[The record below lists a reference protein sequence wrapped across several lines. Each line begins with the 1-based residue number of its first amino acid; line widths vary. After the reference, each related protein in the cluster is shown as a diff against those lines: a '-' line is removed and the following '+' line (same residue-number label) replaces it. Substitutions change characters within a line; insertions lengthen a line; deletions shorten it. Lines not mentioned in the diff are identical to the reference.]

1 MSSIDS
7 PLVLSED
14 NVLTLNLVQ
23 QAESQE
29 TGKPFKMGSPD
40 SFVALLNTAQWLPQH
55 YVSKLVSSALE
66 HYAENKAEYA
76 KWKAEQVAKKAP
88 AKKTSKKTSKAT
100 TA

>member
-14 NVLTLNLVQ
+14 NVLTLNLAQ

-40 SFVALLNTAQWLPQH
+40 SFEALLKTAQWLPQF
-55 YVSKLVSSALE
+55 YVSKLVSDALE
-66 HYAENKAEYA
+66 YYAENKAEYA
-76 KWKAEQVAKKAP
+76 SWKAKQVSAKKAP
-88 AKKTSKKTSKAT
+88 VAKKTSKKTSK
-100 TA
+100 

>member
-14 NVLTLNLVQ
+14 NVLTLNLAQ

-40 SFVALLNTAQWLPQH
+40 SFKALLNTAQWLPQH
-55 YVSKLVSSALE
+55 YVSKLVNQALE

-76 KWKAEQVAKKAP
+76 EWKAKQASAKKAP
-88 AKKTSKKTSKAT
+88 VAKKTSKKTSKA
-100 TA
+100 

>member
-14 NVLTLNLVQ
+14 NVLTLNLAQ

-40 SFVALLNTAQWLPQH
+40 SFVALLKTSQWLPQF
-55 YVSKLVSSALE
+55 YVSKLVSDALE
-66 HYAENKAEYA
+66 YYAENKAEYA
-76 KWKAEQVAKKAP
+76 SWKAKQASAKKAP
-88 AKKTSKKTSKAT
+88 VAKKTSKKTSK
-100 TA
+100 

>member
-1 MSSIDS
+1 MSSTDS

-40 SFVALLNTAQWLPQH
+40 SFEALLKTAQWLPQF
-55 YVSKLVSSALE
+55 YVSKLVSNALE
-66 HYAENKAEYA
+66 FYAENKAEYA
-76 KWKAEQVAKKAP
+76 SWKAKQASAKKAP
-88 AKKTSKKTSKAT
+88 VAKKTSKKTSKA
-100 TA
+100 

>member
-14 NVLTLNLVQ
+14 NVLTLNLAQ

-40 SFVALLNTAQWLPQH
+40 SFVALLKTTQWLPQF
-55 YVSKLVSSALE
+55 YVSKLVSDALE
-66 HYAENKAEYA
+66 YYAENKAEYA
-76 KWKAEQVAKKAP
+76 SWKAKQASAKKAP
-88 AKKTSKKTSKAT
+88 VAKKTSKKTSK
-100 TA
+100 